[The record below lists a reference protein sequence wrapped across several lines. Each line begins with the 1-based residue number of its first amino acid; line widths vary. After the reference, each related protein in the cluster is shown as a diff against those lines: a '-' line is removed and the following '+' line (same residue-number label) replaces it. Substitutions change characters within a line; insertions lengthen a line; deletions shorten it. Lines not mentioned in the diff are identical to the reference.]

1 MFTTGVF
8 GMNLI
13 SPALYSFPV
22 QWSTQ
27 TLSVYVVLGESH
39 YFTKKNQ
46 NLASMGFMNRLI
58 HNVHANFGE
67 SR

>member
-39 YFTKKNQ
+39 YFTEKK
-46 NLASMGFMNRLI
+46 SKFGFNGI
-58 HNVHANFGE
+58 HEHID
-67 SR
+67 S